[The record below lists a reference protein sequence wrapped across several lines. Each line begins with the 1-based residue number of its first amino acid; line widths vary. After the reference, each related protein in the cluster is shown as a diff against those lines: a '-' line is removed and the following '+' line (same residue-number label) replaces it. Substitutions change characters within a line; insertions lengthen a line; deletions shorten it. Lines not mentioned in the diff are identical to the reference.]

1 VKIGLIIQHADASRG
16 GAERYT
22 IDLARGLA
30 HRGHDV
36 HLISSSF
43 VDIPWEVRQEK
54 MPGNGLTRLSRYSR
68 FLHFAEQHVAT
79 TPYDVTHA
87 MLPVRRCDL
96 YHPHA
101 GVEAESILSASSL
114 DRTFNL
120 KRKKAVAVEH
130 DLIVDRQPL
139 VLCLSNYVKQAV
151 KRHFEIDE
159 KKLVVLHNGV
169 SLKRFDP
176 TTKPDAG
183 KALRKELGIG
193 EKKIVGLIV
202 AQDFQRKGVREAILA
217 LSKASDA
224 RLVLLVV
231 GKDNP
236 NPYRKLAKKHRVGE
250 YVFFAEAMKDVYPAY
265 RAADFFI
272 LPTRHDP
279 CSLVVLEALVMGLPV
294 ISTKQNGATEVMTS
308 GKHGF
313 VIDNPRDITALCD
326 AMKQMLNDPKRLAM
340 GKQCLTLRPKLS
352 QDHHVDEV
360 TRLYMRMTGAGVP
373 PASPSSE
380 TR

>member
-54 MPGNGLTRLSRYSR
+54 MPGNGLTRLSRYNR
-68 FLHFAEQHVAT
+68 FLSWAEQHVAT

-87 MLPVRRCDL
+87 MLPVKRCDI

-101 GVEAESILSASSL
+101 GVEADSILSASSL

-130 DLIVDRQPL
+130 DLIVAREPI
-139 VLCLSNYVKQAV
+139 VLCLSDYVKQAV
-151 KRHFEIDE
+151 TKHYELDA

-176 TTKPDAG
+176 AAKPDAG
-183 KALRKELGIG
+183 KAVRKELRIG
-193 EKKIVGLIV
+193 DKKVVGLIV
-202 AQDFQRKGVREAILA
+202 AQDFERKGVREAILA

-236 NPYRKLAKKHRVGE
+236 NAYMKLAKKSRVGE
-250 YVFFAEAMKDVYPAY
+250 YVFFAGPMKDVYAAY
-265 RAADFFI
+265 RAADFFV
-272 LPTRHDP
+272 LPTKHDP
-279 CSLVVLEALVMGLPV
+279 CSLVVLESLVMGLPV
-294 ISTKQNGATEVMTS
+294 ISTKQNGATEVMTP

-313 VIDNPRDITALCD
+313 VIDKPGNIDSLCD
-326 AMKQMLNDPKRLAM
+326 AMKQMLSDPKRQAM
-340 GKQCLTLRPKLS
+340 SRQCLTLRPALS
-352 QDHHVDEV
+352 QEHHVDEV
-360 TRLYMRMTGAGVP
+360 TRLYMRMTGVAA
-373 PASPSSE
+373 PAAAIP
-380 TR
+380 RAH

>member
-1 VKIGLIIQHADASRG
+1 MKIGLIIQHADASRG

-36 HLISSSF
+36 HIIASSF
-43 VDIPWEVRQEK
+43 VDMPWEVRQEK
-54 MPGNGLTRLSRYSR
+54 MPGNGLTRVSRYNR
-68 FLHFAEQHVAT
+68 FLKWAEQHVAT

-114 DRTFNL
+114 DKTFNL
-120 KRKKAVAVEH
+120 KRKKAIAVEH
-130 DLIVDRQPL
+130 DLIVDREPII
-139 VLCLSNYVKQAV
+139 LCLSNYVKQAV
-151 KRHFEIDE
+151 KKHYEVDE

-176 TTKPDAG
+176 AAKPEMG
-183 KALRKELGIG
+183 KQVRKELGIG
-193 EKKIVGLIV
+193 EKKVVGLIV
-202 AQDFQRKGVREAILA
+202 AQDFERKGVREAIQA

-236 NPYRKLAKKHRVGE
+236 NAYMKFAKKSRVAE
-250 YVFFAEAMKDVYPAY
+250 YVFFAGGMKDVYAAY
-265 RAADFFI
+265 RAADFFV
-272 LPTRHDP
+272 LPTKHDP
-279 CSLVVLEALVMGLPV
+279 CSLVVLEALAMGLPV
-294 ISTKQNGATEVMTS
+294 ISTKQNGATEVMTA

-313 VIDNPRDITALCD
+313 ILDNPRDISGLCD

-340 GKQCLTLRPKLS
+340 SKQCLTLRPKLS
-352 QDHHVDEV
+352 QEHHVDEV
-360 TRLYMRMTGAGVP
+360 TRLYMRMTGAVAPPVATVP
-373 PASPSSE
+373 KS
-380 TR
+380 

>member
-36 HLISSSF
+36 HIIASSF
-43 VDIPWEVRQEK
+43 VDMPWEVRQEK
-54 MPGNGLTRLSRYSR
+54 MPGNGLTRLSRYTR

-87 MLPVRRCDL
+87 MLPVKRADI

-101 GVEAESILSASSL
+101 GVEAESILSASSM

-120 KRKKAVAVEH
+120 KRKKAVSVEH
-130 DLIVDRQPL
+130 DLIVDREPT

-151 KRHFEIDE
+151 KKHYEVDE

-169 SLKRFDP
+169 NLKRFDP
-176 TTKPDAG
+176 AAKPEAG
-183 KALRKELGIG
+183 KSIRKELGIG

-202 AQDFQRKGVREAILA
+202 AQDFERKGVREAILA

-236 NPYRKLAKKHRVGE
+236 NAYMKLAKKSRVAE
-250 YVFFAEAMKDVYPAY
+250 YVYFAGPMKDVYAAY

-272 LPTRHDP
+272 LPTKHDP

-294 ISTKQNGATEVMTS
+294 ITTKQNGASEVMTP

-313 VIDNPRDITALCD
+313 VIDKPTDIQALCD
-326 AMKQMLNDPKRLAM
+326 AMKQMIPDAKRQAM
-340 GKQCLTLRPKLS
+340 GRQCLTLRPKLS
-352 QDHHVDEV
+352 QETHVDEV
-360 TRLYMRMTGAGVP
+360 TRLYMRLTGVGGPVT
-373 PASPSSE
+373 PARSVK
-380 TR
+380 

>member
-43 VDIPWEVRQEK
+43 VDIPWEVRQDK
-54 MPGNGLTRLSRYSR
+54 LPANGLTRFSRYNR
-68 FLHFAEQHVAT
+68 FLHWAEQHVST

-87 MLPVRRCDL
+87 MLPVRRADI

-130 DLIVDRQPL
+130 DLILDREPV
-139 VLCLSNYVKQAV
+139 VLCLSNYIKQAV
-151 KRHFEIDE
+151 KRNYEVDE

-176 TTKPDAG
+176 ASKPDAG
-183 KALRKELGIG
+183 KAVRKELGIG
-193 EKKIVGLIV
+193 DKKIVGLIV
-202 AQDFQRKGVREAILA
+202 AQDFERKGVREAILA

-231 GKDNP
+231 GNGNP
-236 NPYRKLAKKHRVGE
+236 NAYMKLAKRNRVAE
-250 YVFFAEAMKDVYPAY
+250 YVFFAGPMKDVYAAY

-272 LPTRHDP
+272 LPTKHDP
-279 CSLVVLEALVMGLPV
+279 CSLVVLESLVMGLPV
-294 ISTKQNGATEVMTS
+294 ISTKQNGATEVMTP

-313 VIDNPRDITALCD
+313 IIEKPTNIDALCD
-326 AMKQMLNDPKRLAM
+326 AMKQMLVDTKRQAM
-340 GKQCLTLRPKLS
+340 SRQCLTLRPTLS
-352 QDHHVDEV
+352 QEHHVDEV
-360 TRLYMRMTGAGVP
+360 TRLYMRLTGAGGPVT
-373 PASPSSE
+373 PS
-380 TR
+380 RAAR

>member
-22 IDLARGLA
+22 IDLARGLS

-54 MPGNGLTRLSRYSR
+54 MPGNGLTRLSRYNR
-68 FLHFAEQHVAT
+68 FLHWAQQHVST

-114 DRTFNL
+114 DKTFNL

-130 DLIVDRQPL
+130 DLILDREPI

-151 KRHFEIDE
+151 KKHYEVDD
-159 KKLVVLHNGV
+159 KKLLVLHNGV

-176 TTKPDAG
+176 ASKPDAG
-183 KALRKELGIG
+183 KQVRKDLGIG
-193 EKKIVGLIV
+193 EKKIIGLIV
-202 AQDFQRKGVREAILA
+202 AQDFERKGVREAILA

-231 GKDNP
+231 GKGNP
-236 NPYRKLAKKHRVGE
+236 NAYLKLAKKSRVAE
-250 YVFFAEAMKDVYPAY
+250 YVFFAGAMKDVYAAY
-265 RAADFFI
+265 RAADFLV
-272 LPTRHDP
+272 LPTKHDP
-279 CSLVVLEALVMGLPV
+279 CSLVALEALVMGLPV
-294 ISTKQNGATEVMTS
+294 ISTKQNGATEVMTT

-313 VIDNPRDITALCD
+313 VLDNPRDISGLCD

-352 QDHHVDEV
+352 QEHHVDEV
-360 TRLYMRMTGAGVP
+360 TRLYMRMTGAVAP
-373 PASPSSE
+373 PAATVPKD
-380 TR
+380 